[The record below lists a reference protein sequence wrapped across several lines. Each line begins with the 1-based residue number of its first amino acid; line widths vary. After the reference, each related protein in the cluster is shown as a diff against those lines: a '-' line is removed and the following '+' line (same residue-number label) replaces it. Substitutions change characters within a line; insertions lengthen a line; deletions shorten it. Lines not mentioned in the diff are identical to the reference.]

1 MNRKRFI
8 NCLLV
13 LLSAGCLRAQ
23 APHTSAQEYKLWY
36 DRPAQVWTEAL
47 PLGNGRLGAMVYGTP
62 ATEQIQLNEETIW
75 AGRPNNNANP
85 NALEYIPRVR
95 HLVFSGKYL
104 EAQTLATE
112 KVMAKTNSGMPYQSF
127 GDLRIAFP
135 GHTRYTN
142 YYRELSLD
150 SARTLVRYEVDG
162 VQYRRETITSF
173 TDQVVMVRLTAN
185 RPGRITFNAQL
196 TSPHQDVVITSEAA
210 GITPEA
216 ANIGNTSPLL
226 PCVTLSG
233 VSSLHEGLKGKVEF
247 QGRLTARNTGGRMS
261 CADGVL
267 SVEGADEATVYV
279 SIATN
284 FNNYQDITGNPAER
298 AKDYLA
304 TATAHSFAEARKSH
318 TDFYRRY
325 LTRTSLDLGDNR
337 YEHVTTDKRVENFK
351 QTNDAHLVAT
361 YFQFG
366 RYLLI
371 CSSQPG
377 GQPANLQG
385 IWNDKLFPSWD
396 SKYTCNI
403 NLEMNY
409 WPSEVTN
416 LSELN
421 EPLFRLIRE
430 VSETGR
436 ETARI
441 MYGANGWV
449 LHHNTDIWR
458 ITGAV
463 DKAPSGLWPGG
474 GAWLCRHLWE
484 RYLYTGDTG
493 FLRSVYPILR
503 ESGRFFDEIMV
514 KEPAHNWLVV
524 CPSNSPENVHSGSN
538 GKSTTAAG
546 CTLDNQLIFDLWTA
560 IISATEIL
568 GTETPGM
575 SGTGIP
581 GTGVSGT
588 GMPGTEVSATDRE
601 FAARLSRRLSEMPPM
616 QVGRWGQ
623 LQEWMHDWDDPNDV
637 HRHVSHLYGLFPS
650 NQISPYRTPGL
661 FDAARTSLIHR
672 GDPSTGWSMGWKVC
686 LWARLLDGDHAYK
699 LITDQLTLVRNEK
712 KKGGTYPN
720 LFDAHPPFQIDG
732 NFGCTAGIIE
742 MLMQSHDGFIYLL
755 PALPAVWKEGT
766 VRGIIARGGF
776 ELDLSW
782 KNGKVERLVVKSH
795 KGGNCRLRSLTPLHG
810 KGLKRARGENPNPL
824 YAVPAIARPLV
835 SPEAR
840 LNEVK
845 IADTYLYDLPTK
857 AGEEYILTGK

>member
-1 MNRKRFI
+1 MKLASY
-8 NCLLV
+8 LL
-13 LLSAGCLRAQ
+13 LWLSLGAIQ
-23 APHTSAQEYKLWY
+23 AHAEELSDSEYKLWY

-85 NALEYIPRVR
+85 NALEFIPKVR
-95 HLVFSGKYL
+95 ELVFAGEYK
-104 EAQTLATE
+104 EAQDLATE

-150 SARTLVRYEVDG
+150 SARSIVRYEVDG
-162 VQYRRETITSF
+162 VKFQRETFTSF
-173 TDQVVMVRLTAN
+173 TDQVVIVRLTASH
-185 RPGRITFNAQL
+185 PGKITFNAQL
-196 TSPHQDVVITSEAA
+196 TSPHQDVMIASE
-210 GITPEA
+210 E
-216 ANIGNTSPLL
+216 NN
-226 PCVTLSG
+226 CVTLSG
-233 VSSLHEGLKGKVEF
+233 VSSWHEGLKGKVQF
-247 QGRLTARNTGGRMS
+247 QGRLSAKTKGGKVT
-261 CADGVL
+261 CADGIL
-267 SVEGADEATVYV
+267 AVEKADEAIIYV

-284 FNNYQDITGNPAER
+284 FNNYKDITGNEVER
-298 AKDYLA
+298 ARQYLEKA
-304 TATAHSFAEARKSH
+304 LSRPFAMAKKEH
-318 TDFYRRY
+318 IDFYRQY
-325 LTRTSLDLGDNR
+325 FTRTALHLGNNDYTNI
-337 YEHVTTDKRVENFK
+337 TTDKRIERFK

-409 WPSEVTN
+409 WPAEVTN

-421 EPLFRLIRE
+421 EPLFRLIKE
-430 VSETGR
+430 VSETGK

-458 ITGAV
+458 VTGAI
-463 DKAPSGLWPGG
+463 DKAPSGMWPSG

-484 RYLYTGDTG
+484 RYLYTGDKE
-493 FLRSVYPILR
+493 FLRKTYPILK
-503 ESGRFFDEIMV
+503 EAGRFFDEIMV
-514 KEPAHNWLVV
+514 KEPVHNWLVV
-524 CPSNSPENVHSGSN
+524 CPSNSPENVHAGSQ
-538 GKSTTAAG
+538 GKASTAAG
-546 CTLDNQLIFDLWTA
+546 CTMDNQLIFDLWTS
-560 IISATEIL
+560 IIQATEIL
-568 GTETPGM
+568 DIDQDYAVHLKE
-575 SGTGIP
+575 
-581 GTGVSGT
+581 
-588 GMPGTEVSATDRE
+588 
-601 FAARLSRRLSEMPPM
+601 RLKEMAPM
-616 QVGRWGQ
+616 QIGHWGQ
-623 LQEWMHDWDDPNDV
+623 LQEWMFDWDDPKDV

-650 NQISPYRTPGL
+650 NQISPYRTPNL

-686 LWARLLDGDHAYK
+686 LWARLLDGNHAYK

-732 NFGCTAGIIE
+732 NFGCTAGITE
-742 MLMQSHDGFIYLL
+742 MLMQSYDGFIYLL
-755 PALPAVWKEGT
+755 PALPDQWEQGSVK
-766 VRGIIARGGF
+766 GIIARGGF
-776 ELDLSW
+776 ELDITW
-782 KNGKVERLVVKSH
+782 KHGKITRVAVLSH

-810 KGLKRARGENPNPL
+810 KGLKPAKGKNTNAL
-824 YAVPAIARPLV
+824 YEVPEIPQ
-835 SPEAR
+835 PIIHKEAK

-845 IADTYLYDLPTK
+845 VAKTYMYDLQTE
-857 AGEEYILTGK
+857 AGKEYILIGK

>member
-1 MNRKRFI
+1 MSKMK
-8 NCLLV
+8 L
-13 LLSAGCLRAQ
+13 AGCLFLCLSINVI
-23 APHTSAQEYKLWY
+23 HTHAEQLSDSEYKLWY

-85 NALEYIPRVR
+85 NALEFIPKVR
-95 HLVFSGKYL
+95 DLVFAGKYK
-104 EAQTLATE
+104 EAQDLATE

-135 GHTRYTN
+135 GHTRYKN

-150 SARTLVRYEVDG
+150 SARSIVRYEVEG
-162 VQYRRETITSF
+162 VKFQRETFTSF
-173 TDQVVMVRLTAN
+173 TDQVVMVRLTAS
-185 RPGRITFNAQL
+185 RPGQITFNAQL
-196 TSPHQDVVITSEAA
+196 TSPHQDVMIASED
-210 GITPEA
+210 
-216 ANIGNTSPLL
+216 NN
-226 PCVTLSG
+226 CVTLSG
-233 VSSLHEGLKGKVEF
+233 VSSWHEGLKGKVQF
-247 QGRLTARNTGGRMS
+247 QGRLTAKAEGGNVT
-261 CADGVL
+261 CADGIL
-267 SVEGADEATVYV
+267 AVEKADEAIIYV

-284 FNNYQDITGNPAER
+284 FNNYKDIAGNEVER
-298 AKDYLA
+298 AKQYLEKA
-304 TATAHSFAEARKSH
+304 LTHSFARAKKEH
-318 TDFYRRY
+318 IDFYRQY
-325 LTRTSLDLGDNR
+325 FTRTTLHLGNNDYTNI
-337 YEHVTTDKRVENFK
+337 TTDKRIEQFK

-421 EPLFRLIRE
+421 EPLFRLIKE
-430 VSETGR
+430 VSETGK

-458 ITGAV
+458 VTGAI
-463 DKAPSGLWPGG
+463 DKAPSGMWPSG

-484 RYLYTGDTG
+484 RYLYTGDKE
-493 FLRSVYPILR
+493 FLRNAYPILK
-503 ESGRFFDEIMV
+503 EAGRFFDEIMV
-514 KEPAHNWLVV
+514 KEPIHNWLVV
-524 CPSNSPENVHSGSN
+524 CPSNSPENVHAGSQ
-538 GKSTTAAG
+538 GKASTAAG
-546 CTLDNQLIFDLWTA
+546 CTMDNQLIFDLWTS
-560 IISATEIL
+560 IIQATEIL
-568 GTETPGM
+568 D
-575 SGTGIP
+575 
-581 GTGVSGT
+581 
-588 GMPGTEVSATDRE
+588 TDQDYAVHLKE
-601 FAARLSRRLSEMPPM
+601 RLKEMAPM
-616 QVGRWGQ
+616 QIGHWGQ
-623 LQEWMHDWDDPNDV
+623 LQEWMFDWDDPKDV

-650 NQISPYRTPGL
+650 NQISPYRTPLL

-686 LWARLLDGDHAYK
+686 LWARLLDGNHAYK

-732 NFGCTAGIIE
+732 NFGCTAGITE
-742 MLMQSHDGFIYLL
+742 MLMQSYDGFIYLL
-755 PALPAVWKEGT
+755 PALPDQWQQGSVK
-766 VRGIIARGGF
+766 GIIARGGF
-776 ELDLSW
+776 ELDITW
-782 KNGKVERLVVKSH
+782 ENGKLTQVAVLSH
-795 KGGNCRLRSLTPLHG
+795 KGGNCRLRSRTPLHG
-810 KGLKRARGENPNPL
+810 KGLKQAKGKNPNAL
-824 YAVPAIARPLV
+824 YEVPEIPQ
-835 SPEAR
+835 PIIHKEAQ

-845 IADTYLYDLPTK
+845 VAKTYMYDLKTE
-857 AGEEYILTGK
+857 AGKKYILIGKS